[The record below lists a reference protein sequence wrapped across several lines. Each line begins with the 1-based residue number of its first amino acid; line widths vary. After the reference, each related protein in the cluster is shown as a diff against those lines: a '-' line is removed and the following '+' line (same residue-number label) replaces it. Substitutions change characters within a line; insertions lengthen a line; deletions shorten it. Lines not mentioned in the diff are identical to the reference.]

1 MMTASAMTSAE
12 TLGQAPRPGVMA
24 RLFGGADQQ
33 LGYTHVYFMA
43 PAVLLLLLV
52 IIAPVAYSVWVS
64 VHSTEYLNIRAFAGG
79 ANYAA
84 LFTDPAFWRNALVSL
99 AYVLGSLAIAMPLG
113 LALALATSRPLPL
126 MEAFSAACM
135 VPWVISQTAAALLW
149 VWLLDP
155 SFGPVNYVLEQV
167 GIGRINFT
175 ADPSTAL
182 PTLIWVNAWMTY
194 PLAMILFTAGL
205 QTIPGELYEAARID
219 GASPWIAFR
228 KITLPLLRSTA
239 LSTAIILTLYYFTM
253 VTLILIL
260 TGGGPIQST
269 EVLSL
274 RVFNE
279 TFQYWR
285 VGVASAMG
293 IVILLFNAAF
303 SLLYMRV
310 IGRTAGSTR

>member
-1 MMTASAMTSAE
+1 MSTAAAP
-12 TLGQAPRPGVMA
+12 QAPAAPAPGLLA
-24 RLFGGADQQ
+24 RLLGGGHP
-33 LGYTHVYFMA
+33 LMGHLHWYFVA

-52 IIAPVAYSVWVS
+52 IVVPIGYSAWVS
-64 VHSTEYLNIRAFAGG
+64 VHQTGYLNVRGFIGG
-79 ANYAA
+79 GNYVA

-99 AYVLGSLAIAMPLG
+99 MYVLGSLAIALPLG
-113 LALALATSRPLPL
+113 LALAMATSRPLPL
-126 MEAFSAACM
+126 IEFFSAACM

-155 SFGPVNYVLEQV
+155 AFGPVNYVLEQV

-175 ADPSTAL
+175 ADPQSAL

-205 QTIPGELYEAARID
+205 QTISSELYEAARID
-219 GASPWIAFR
+219 GASPWVCFIS
-228 KITLPLLRSTA
+228 ITLPLLRSTA
-239 LSTAIILTLYYFTM
+239 LSAAIILTLYYFTM

-285 VGVASAMG
+285 VGVASALG
-293 IVILLFNAAF
+293 IVIFMFNAAF
-303 SLLYMRV
+303 TLLYMRV
-310 IGRTAGSTR
+310 IGRTAGVSK

>member
-1 MMTASAMTSAE
+1 MTSTTTAVPQPAA
-12 TLGQAPRPGVMA
+12 TPSAGLLA
-24 RLFGGADQQ
+24 RLLDAPPQ
-33 LGYTHVYFMA
+33 LGNLHVYFVA

-52 IIAPVAYSVWVS
+52 IVVPIGYSAWVS
-64 VHSTEYLNIRAFAGG
+64 VHETEYLNVRGFAGA
-79 ANYAA
+79 ANYLA
-84 LFTDPAFWRNALVSL
+84 LVNDPAFWRNAGVSMV
-99 AYVLGSLAIAMPLG
+99 YVLGSLAIALPLG

-126 MEAFSAACM
+126 MEFFSAACM

-155 SFGPVNYVLEQV
+155 SFGPVNYLLEQV

-175 ADPSTAL
+175 ATPETAL

-205 QTIPGELYEAARID
+205 QTIPSELYEAARID
-219 GASPWIAFR
+219 GASPWVSFVS
-228 KITLPLLRSTA
+228 ITLPLLRSTA
-239 LSTAIILTLYYFTM
+239 LSAAIILTLYYFTM

-285 VGVASAMG
+285 VGVASALG
-293 IVILLFNAAF
+293 LVIFLFNAAF

-310 IGRTAGSTR
+310 IGRTAGASR